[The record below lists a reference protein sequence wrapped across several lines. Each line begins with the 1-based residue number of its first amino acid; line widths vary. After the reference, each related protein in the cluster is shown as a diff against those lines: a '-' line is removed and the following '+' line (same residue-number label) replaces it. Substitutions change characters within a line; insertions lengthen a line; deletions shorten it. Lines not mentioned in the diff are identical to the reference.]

1 MKTTRL
7 CPGCGAALTPD
18 GPAGLCPRCLLKSG
32 TPTLNTGATDAC
44 PAARPIPVPGQMFG
58 DYCIL
63 RLLGQGGM
71 GEVFEA
77 EHRETGRRVALK
89 VMNHALTSEKDRKRF
104 LREGRLAASVNHPNV
119 VYIHGSEEIAGVPV
133 ITMELVRGGT
143 LKDRLKREGPLPVA
157 DAVETALQL
166 IAGLEAANSAGVLH
180 RDVKPG
186 NCFIS
191 ADGTVKVGDFGLSI
205 STLARGESLLTA
217 TGSVLGTPAYASPEQ
232 LRGEELDA
240 RSDIYSVGATLYHL
254 LTGRTP
260 FAAADFVKLITEVL
274 DKQPLA
280 PQALRPDIPAELS
293 KVVQRCLAKDRKARF
308 QSYAELRD
316 ALLPFGAAAAVP
328 ASPAKR
334 VLAGLADDLVAYGPS
349 LLFLVYWS
357 VDPLDTLASE
367 RTIAA
372 ALVWT
377 PFCLWYLLYYAVAEG
392 LWGAALGKSL
402 CGLRVVGPGRQAP
415 GLPRALLR
423 TAVYLMPSILPALLV
438 MAFLPLA
445 DMRRA
450 LAQENW
456 LITDWLGVPLFLSL
470 FVTMRYRNG
479 YAALHDLLSGTRVIV
494 RPRTQPRPGLVE
506 HRPATAD
513 PNVAVTPP
521 ATAAAPALA
530 KLGPYEIHAFL
541 WRHGGQELLL
551 GFDPALRRQVWIY
564 RRRLNGAP
572 LSPARRD
579 QSRAGRLRW
588 LTSGRTETQLWDAYD
603 AVEGQSLLGPALAPA
618 PWNAVRFWLL
628 DLAEELAFALKHPDS
643 VVNIALDRVWIASS
657 GHAVLLDFPCPGLTV
672 EAQFPPVL
680 DGVPA
685 MQQFLDRVAQHA
697 LGGRPGANPQGS
709 PVPLHARSFLASL
722 AKGTFE
728 DPDFIIGNL
737 RSLVAKPAQV
747 SRATRAASLAL
758 IPILMLGLGI
768 LVAGMMGFERIR
780 FERAWHAAYPGKPA
794 LTTLA
799 DLYASAIEGQSHT
812 NNHDAELTRAF
823 IVHHF
828 SDIITNDEAWTR
840 PDLRDHFPAMT
851 RSLLKQAVIGH
862 LPPKP
867 ADVDEAARVLPGRI
881 AEQEWRTRVDP
892 MWAGLLTG
900 MTLGL
905 FFAIIELAGAA
916 VFSQSPLLRLF
927 GLAVVDRSGLPA
939 RRLRLLAR
947 WLLTWGLVPAAGLI
961 AVISFF
967 LAAAAREVSA
977 AKLVNVDPHASSL
990 LWTLGFV
997 VSCLVLAAIIYTV
1010 KHPSRG
1016 LHDRLAGTRI
1026 VPR

>member
-1 MKTTRL
+1 MKTIGL
-7 CPGCGAALTPD
+7 CPGCGAPLTPD
-18 GPAGLCPRCLLKSG
+18 APAGLCPQCLLTSG
-32 TPTLNTGATDAC
+32 TPTLSVGATDAL
-44 PAARPIPVPGQMFG
+44 PAARPTPVPGQMFG
-58 DYCIL
+58 DYRIL
-63 RLLGQGGM
+63 RLLGRGGM
-71 GEVFEA
+71 GEVFEV

-89 VMNHALTSEKDRKRF
+89 VMGHALASEKDRKRF

-119 VYIHGSEEIAGVPV
+119 VYIHGSEEIDGVPV
-133 ITMELVRGGT
+133 ITMELVQGGT
-143 LKDRLKREGPLPVA
+143 LKERLRREGPLPVA
-157 DAVETALQL
+157 DAVETTLQL

-180 RDVKPG
+180 RDVKPA
-186 NCFIS
+186 NCFIT

-274 DKQPLA
+274 DKQPEA
-280 PQALRPDIPAELS
+280 PQALRPDIPPELS
-293 KVVQRCLAKDRKARF
+293 KVIQRCLAKDRKARF
-308 QSYAELRD
+308 QSYADLRD
-316 ALLPFGAAAAVP
+316 ALLYFRAAAAVP
-328 ASPAKR
+328 AGPAKR
-334 VLAGLADDLVAYGPS
+334 VLAGLVDDLVAYGPC

-357 VDPLDTLASE
+357 VDPLDKLVSE

-392 LWGAALGKSL
+392 LWGAALGKSI

-423 TAVYLMPSILPALLV
+423 TTVYLMPFFLPAFLLV
-438 MAFLPLA
+438 AFLPLA
-445 DMRRA
+445 DMRRT

-456 LITDWLGVPLFLSL
+456 LITDWLPAPLCLLL

-494 RPRTQPRPGLVE
+494 RPRTQLRPRLVE
-506 HRPATAD
+506 LWPAPAD
-513 PNVAVTPP
+513 PNVAVPPP
-521 ATAAAPALA
+521 AAIAAPASA
-530 KLGPYEIHAFL
+530 KLGPYELRTSL
-541 WRHGGQELLL
+541 WRRDGQELLL
-551 GFDPALRRQVWIY
+551 AFDPVLRRQVWIH
-564 RRRLNGAP
+564 RRPLNAAP

-579 QSRAGRLRW
+579 VSRAARLRW
-588 LTSGRTETQLWDAYD
+588 LTSGRTETSLWDAFD
-603 AVEGQSLLGPALAPA
+603 AVEGQPLLRPTLAPA

-628 DLAEELAFALKHPDS
+628 DLAEEFAFALKHPDS
-643 VVNIALDRVWIASS
+643 AATVALDRVWISSS
-657 GHAVLLDFPCPGLTV
+657 GHAVFLDFPCPGLSA
-672 EAQFPPVL
+672 EAQPPML
-680 DGVPA
+680 EGVPGV
-685 MQQFLDRVAQHA
+685 QQFLDRVAQHA
-697 LGGRPGANPQGS
+697 LGGRPGANPQAA
-709 PVPLHARSFLASL
+709 PVPLHARSLLTSL

-728 DPDFIIGNL
+728 NPDFIIGNL
-737 RSLVAKPAQV
+737 RSLAARPAQV
-747 SRATRAASLAL
+747 TRAPRAASLSL
-758 IPILMLGLGI
+758 VPILMLGLGI
-768 LVAGMMGFERIR
+768 LVAGILRFERIR

-799 DLYASAIEGQSHT
+799 DLYASTIDAQSHT
-812 NNHDAELTRAF
+812 NTHDAELTRAF

-828 SDIITNDEAWTR
+828 GDIITNDEAWTR

-851 RSLLKQAVIGH
+851 RSLLKQAVMGH

-867 ADVDEAARVLPGRI
+867 ADVDEAARVLPERI

-900 MTLGL
+900 IALGL
-905 FFAIIELAGAA
+905 AFAIVELAGAA

-927 GLAVVDRSGLPA
+927 GLAVVDRTGLPA

-947 WLLTWGLVPAAGLI
+947 WLLTWGFVPAAGLI
-961 AVISFF
+961 AGIMFF
-967 LAAAAREVSA
+967 LAVAAREVSA
-977 AKLVNVDPHASSL
+977 AKLGNINPHASSL

-997 VSCLVLAAIIYTV
+997 VTGLVLAATIYTV

-1016 LHDRLAGTRI
+1016 LQDRLAGTRI